1 MEGKHDLL
9 QEDENDVKKSTSGI
23 TTEEVEATSLKHDEG
38 MSATTTIS
46 RHALC
51 LLALRCM
58 LIVYKFYSYNNEIIA
73 YQYKSVTPQSLWA

>member
-23 TTEEVEATSLKHDEG
+23 TTEEVEANLKHDEG
-38 MSATTTIS
+38 MNATTTIS

-51 LLALRCM
+51 LLTLHCM
-58 LIVYKFYSYNNEIIA
+58 LIAYNFIPTL
-73 YQYKSVTPQSLWA
+73 KSLHISTHL

>member
-23 TTEEVEATSLKHDEG
+23 TTEEVEATSLKHDER

-58 LIVYKFYSYNNEIIA
+58 LIVYNKLYSYNNEIIA
-73 YQYKSVTPQSLWA
+73 YQYKSVTPQSL